1 MLHYTATVLLY
12 LAIVLPIVI
21 LSAKDLRKFWRVIV
35 LFIAFFIMNQM
46 LLVIPRYFQE
56 LAIGTQ
62 WNWSGKLAAIIGS
75 IIFYLIFRSDFKEHD
90 FFTLKQKPGSVKPNI
105 TLTLVMVLI
114 VVAMGIFLY
123 GKGEPDLETF
133 FFQLGMPSLDEEFAF
148 RGIMLGLLCTALKPN
163 LKIGPINLGNP
174 AIIVTAILFGLVH
187 SLHMNSS
194 WELSQDWLYF
204 SYTFAYGLALGWMT
218 IKSGS
223 ILVPIISHILSNE
236 IGTMI
241 PWLK

>member
-12 LAIVLPIVI
+12 LAIVLPII
-21 LSAKDLRKFWRVIV
+21 LISAKDIKKGRKVLV
-35 LFIAFFIMNQM
+35 LFITFFILNQM
-46 LLVIPRYFQE
+46 LLVIPWHIRE
-56 LAIGTQ
+56 LAIGDQ
-62 WNWSGKLAAIIGS
+62 WNWSGKLIAIIGS
-75 IIFYLIFRSDFKEHD
+75 IIFYRIFRSDFKEHD

-105 TLTLVMVLI
+105 ILTLFLVLI

-123 GKGEPDLETF
+123 GTDEPDLETF

-163 LKIGPINLGNP
+163 LKIGPVNLGNP
-174 AIIVTAILFGLVH
+174 AIILTAVLFGLVH

-223 ILVPIISHILSNE
+223 ILVPIMSHILSNE

>member
-21 LSAKDLRKFWRVIV
+21 LSAKDLRKFWRAIV
-35 LFIAFFIMNQM
+35 LFSAFFIMNQM

-75 IIFYLIFRSDFKEHD
+75 LIFYRVFRSDFKEHD
-90 FFTLKQKPGSVKPNI
+90 FFTLKQQPGSIRPSI
-105 TLTLVMVLI
+105 ILTFVIALI
-114 VVAMGIFLY
+114 VIAMGIFFY
-123 GKGEPDLETF
+123 GKNEPDLETF

-163 LKIGPINLGNP
+163 LKIAAFNLGNP
-174 AIIVTAILFGLVH
+174 SIIVTAI
-187 SLHMNSS
+187 
-194 WELSQDWLYF
+194 
-204 SYTFAYGLALGWMT
+204 
-218 IKSGS
+218 
-223 ILVPIISHILSNE
+223 
-236 IGTMI
+236 
-241 PWLK
+241 

>member
-12 LAIVLPIVI
+12 LSLVLPII
-21 LSAKDLRKFWRVIV
+21 LLSAKDIKKDRKIIV
-35 LFIAFFIMNQM
+35 LFITFFILNQI
-46 LLVIPRYFQE
+46 LLVIPWHIRE
-56 LAIGTQ
+56 LALGTQ
-62 WNWSGKLAAIIGS
+62 WNWTGKLIAIIGS
-75 IIFYLIFRSDFKEHD
+75 IIFYRIFRSNFKEND
-90 FFTLKQKPGSVKPNI
+90 FFTLKQKPGSVKSNI
-105 TLTLVMVLI
+105 VLTLVITLI
-114 VVAMGIFLY
+114 VVVMGIFLY
-123 GKGEPDLETF
+123 GTDEPDLETF

-148 RGIMLGLLCTALKPN
+148 RGIMLGLLSTALKPN
-163 LKIGPINLGNP
+163 LKIGAMNLGNP
-174 AIIVTAILFGLVH
+174 AIIATAILFGLVH
-187 SLHMNSS
+187 SLNINSS